1 MAENSGI
8 SWTDNTFNPWM
19 GCTKVSPACK
29 FCYAERDM
37 DHRHGKVAW
46 GPNGTRV
53 LTTTTWPKPIK
64 WNAEAKESGKR
75 IRVFCASLADVFEDW
90 KGPIVKADGQRL
102 FWSHS
107 REPHQS
113 RWHWVPESATAG
125 GEMPVIMDDVRRR
138 LFELIDATPY
148 LDWLLLTKRPENISR
163 MWPMHPSGIHQEGM
177 SYIESHWRSNVWLGT
192 SVESQEYAD
201 NRIPE
206 LLKCRDLS
214 PVLFLSCEPLV
225 GPVDLRPA
233 LWLEDQYFGLRGK
246 VDRAIDWVI
255 TGGESGPEAR
265 PCHPE
270 WFRDLRD
277 QAGAARVPFHFKQWG
292 EWAPGTVP
300 GIVPHAAMLING
312 KYCTPDSRD
321 ARIALDREVNGQ
333 WDRLQPTVMARIGKK
348 AAGRMLDDVE
358 HDAFP
363 EVKR

>member
-8 SWTDNTFNPWM
+8 SWCDNTFNPWM

-53 LTTTTWPKPIK
+53 ITSDANWRKPVK
-64 WNAEAKESGKR
+64 WNRDFVSNYTDAKLKAIEPPR
-75 IRVFCASLADVFEDW
+75 RPRVFCASLADVFEDW
-90 KGPIVKADGQRL
+90 DGPLVNSKGEELIYFPASKLNWGT
-102 FWSHS
+102 H
-107 REPHQS
+107 
-113 RWHWVPESATAG
+113 
-125 GEMPVIMDDVRRR
+125 GEGTGDRPLTMDDVRVE
-138 LFELIDATPY
+138 LFKLIDATPN
-148 LDWLLLTKRPENISR
+148 LDWLLLTKRPENILK
-163 MWPMHPSGIHQEGM
+163 MWHGRFGRP
-177 SYIESHWRSNVWLGT
+177 NVWLGT

-201 NRIPE
+201 KRIPE

-214 PVLFLSCEPLV
+214 RVLFLSCEPLV

-233 LWLEDQYFGLRGK
+233 LWLEDQYFKLRPTME
-246 VDRAIDWVI
+246 RALDWII

-265 PCHPE
+265 PNHPE

-292 EWAPGTVP
+292 EWAPGTAVSNR
-300 GIVPHAAMLING
+300 VPHAAVLING

-321 ARIALDREVNGQ
+321 ARIALDRVVGGQ
-333 WDRLQPTVMARIGKK
+333 WDRLQPTVMARVGKV
-348 AAGRMLDDVE
+348 AAGRMLEGVE

-363 EVKR
+363 EVTR